1 MQNEYLKGIR
11 MLLQNQ
17 LKSILYQLEGVQIVI
32 DDAVIH
38 VNPFLSCRAAIHVI
52 YQVHMRAVG
61 RSVNVEGVRGISI
74 PMPYEGDGFAFI
86 PKKGKWE
93 IAPLAQPSSVPAALL
108 IILDQGPSLQLPDNR
123 IC

>member
-1 MQNEYLKGIR
+1 

-17 LKSILYQLEGVQIVI
+17 LQSILYQLEGVQIVI

-61 RSVNVEGVRGISI
+61 RSVNLEGVVVVVAGVGGLVFQCLSKEMVLHLFLKMRKVEVCTSC
-74 PMPYEGDGFAFI
+74 P
-86 PKKGKWE
+86 
-93 IAPLAQPSSVPAALL
+93 PLRSVGPAY
-108 IILDQGPSLQLPDNR
+108 QTGSSLQLQYNW